1 MATTVVTSGGTISA
15 QQFQSEKIAEE
26 QRKVD
31 PLVIKGMVGEGS
43 DSVIQEVDDLEKGKG
58 DSVVVYL
65 RMKGTGAGQDG
76 DNTLEGNE
84 EAMVFYSQTIYIG
97 QKRHAFR
104 LDGLLTEQRTKIM
117 LRKEAR
123 ATLTVWF
130 GEWLPELT
138 IIMLSGS
145 LGTNTNGVIRSGSSF
160 LGNSLT
166 TPDTDHLVYANA
178 AGTKA
183 GMAAADVL
191 TLDWIDVLRTKAKTL
206 APKLRPVK
214 IGGADHYLMLISPE
228 QHRDLRQ
235 DPRWKEVQTARLS
248 GGDIKDNAYFTGA
261 AGVWNKTI
269 LHECDDIRTFTDYG
283 GGSVRAQRALF
294 LGAQA
299 AFRVYGSGMSKKVKY
314 VEKTFDY
321 DNQTGFAGALLI
333 GVQKARFNSKDFGVI
348 VLDTAA
354 AA

>member
-1 MATTVVTSGGTISA
+1 MATTVVTSAGTLSVT
-15 QQFQSEKIAEE
+15 QYQGEKIAEE

-31 PLVIKGMVGEGS
+31 PLMIKGMVGEGS
-43 DSVIQEVDDLEKGKG
+43 DSVIQEVNDLEKDKG

-76 DNTLEGNE
+76 DSTLEGNE
-84 EAMVFYSQTIYIG
+84 EAMVFYSQTIYLG

-104 LDGLLTEQRTKIM
+104 LDGLLTEQRTKVP

-123 ATLTVWF
+123 AALSVWF
-130 GEWLPELT
+130 GEWNPELT
-138 IIMLSGS
+138 VIMLSGA

-160 LGNSLT
+160 LGNTLT

-183 GMAAADVL
+183 GMAAADTL
-191 TLDWIDVLRTKAKTL
+191 NLDWIDYLVTKAKTL
-206 APKLRPVK
+206 SPKLRAVK
-214 IGGADHYLMLISPE
+214 INGEDHYNLLVSPE
-228 QHRDLRQ
+228 QARDLRQ
-235 DPRWKEVQTARLS
+235 DPRWREIQNARLA
-248 GGDIKDNAYFTGA
+248 GGIGDKSPYFTGA
-261 AGVWNKTI
+261 CGVYNKTI
-269 LHECDDIRTFTDYG
+269 IHECDDIRTFTDYG

-299 AFRVYGSGMSKKVKY
+299 AFRVYGKGMAKQYKY

-321 DNQTGFAGALLI
+321 DNQTGFAGAVI
-333 GVQKARFNSKDFGVI
+333 MGIQKARFNSKDFGVI
-348 VLDTAA
+348 ALDTAA